1 VIDDK
6 RGYGNTAEAERFI
19 GMNNPFF
26 KPEKTEY
33 PCAIIHNRWDGE
45 YRRDM
50 LDAVKFPESHK
61 VIVMPVGPDYRI
73 DVRGSVPEEL
83 LAEVRRGVHQQV
95 KAIIFNQK

>member
-1 VIDDK
+1 
-6 RGYGNTAEAERFI
+6 
-19 GMNNPFF
+19 
-26 KPEKTEY
+26 
-33 PCAIIHNRWDGE
+33 
-45 YRRDM
+45 M